1 MAEYSEYRRLLN
13 GKIEIEP
20 PNKNNLNRF
29 HGFLK
34 LKNDP
39 NSEQLTFINFIPR
52 GAKILNSW

>member
-1 MAEYSEYRRLLN
+1 MADYSEYRRHLN

-20 PNKNNLNRF
+20 ANKIFNRF
-29 HGFLK
+29 YGFLK

-39 NSEQLTFINFIPR
+39 NSEQLSYSNFIPR